1 MSNRTN
7 INKELIEKI
16 SKDFLQTYGR
26 GVVSNSE
33 LQMGVEV
40 AALSACSNNNFDP
53 DKFKR
58 ALGRVFDTVSG
69 TNNTEIDDL
78 YLLHCINHPVHSR

>member
-1 MSNRTN
+1 LSNNAN
-7 INKELIEKI
+7 INKDLIDKI
-16 SKDFLQTYGR
+16 SKEFLQTYAR

-40 AALSACSNNNFDP
+40 AAMSACSNNNFDP

-58 ALGRVFDTVSG
+58 ALGRVFDTISG
-69 TNNTEIDDL
+69 SSQTEIDDL
-78 YLLHCINHPVHSR
+78 YLLHCINHPVNSR